1 MNKLKTNQSDLS
13 SVPSVHEIL
22 EFPDV
27 KNLVS
32 EFGHN
37 LVSDSV
43 RAAQKEFRNSMIASG
58 HKKRIK
64 FKEEVFV
71 DSVRRKVLKFT
82 EKSLQPVLNLS
93 GTILHTNLGRAL
105 LPDEAISAMTEA
117 ASQAVNLEYNILEGD
132 RGSRD
137 KHVEEELCR
146 LTGAE
151 AVTIVNNNAAAVMLV
166 LNTLARRKEVLVSRG
181 ELVEI
186 GGSFRLPD
194 IMTSSGCK
202 LREVGTTNRTH
213 IEDFENALSSKT
225 GLILKAYTSNYAI
238 TGFTKEVKEA
248 DVISLSRNCNIP
260 FVVDLGSGS
269 LIDLKNSTVALEPT
283 PLKKL
288 KSGVDLVT
296 FSGDKL
302 LGGPQCGIIAGRKN
316 LIAKINRNAMK
327 RAMRCDK
334 LTIAALS
341 AVLKLYENPEKA
353 VKKIPT
359 LRLLLRSKEEIKNT
373 VDRVLPELQ
382 SHMERIATLEVVDC
396 QSQVGSGALP
406 NQLLP
411 SVGIAIRLKNKK
423 SRNGHFLSK
432 VSEVFRKLPIP
443 IIGRIHDNAF
453 ILDLRSLEN
462 ESALLKQLEF
472 LPKNWDF

>member
-1 MNKLKTNQSDLS
+1 MNNK
-13 SVPSVHEIL
+13 
-22 EFPDV
+22 
-27 KNLVS
+27 
-32 EFGHN
+32 
-37 LVSDSV
+37 
-43 RAAQKEFRNSMIASG
+43 
-58 HKKRIK
+58 
-64 FKEEVFV
+64 
-71 DSVRRKVLKFT
+71 
-82 EKSLQPVLNLS
+82 
-93 GTILHTNLGRAL
+93 
-105 LPDEAISAMTEA
+105 
-117 ASQAVNLEYNILEGD
+117 
-132 RGSRD
+132 
-137 KHVEEELCR
+137 
-146 LTGAE
+146 
-151 AVTIVNNNAAAVMLV
+151 
-166 LNTLARRKEVLVSRG
+166 
-181 ELVEI
+181 
-186 GGSFRLPD
+186 
-194 IMTSSGCK
+194 
-202 LREVGTTNRTH
+202 
-213 IEDFENALSSKT
+213 
-225 GLILKAYTSNYAI
+225 
-238 TGFTKEVKEA
+238 
-248 DVISLSRNCNIP
+248 
-260 FVVDLGSGS
+260 
-269 LIDLKNSTVALEPT
+269 
-283 PLKKL
+283 LKKL

-382 SHMERIATLEVVDC
+382 SHMELMATLEAIDC

-411 SVGIAIRLKNKK
+411 SAGIAIRLKNKK